1 MDKDHQGQVEK
12 ILKEMGQKID
22 QLIAETKDASGEIR
36 DDLEEKIKEF
46 KSKKWKMEEEYND
59 FKSKNEGKWEE
70 IKTHLS
76 GAALELEN
84 AVKAAFKKKNT

>member
-1 MDKDHQGQVEK
+1 METDHQGQVEK
-12 ILKEMGQKID
+12 ILKELGKKID
-22 QLIAETKDASGEIR
+22 HLIAETKDASGEIR

-46 KSKKWKMEEEYND
+46 KSKKWKMEEEYQD
-59 FKSKNEGKWEE
+59 FKAKNEGKWEE

-84 AVKAAFKKKNT
+84 AVKATFNKK

>member
-1 MDKDHQGQVEK
+1 
-12 ILKEMGQKID
+12 
-22 QLIAETKDASGEIR
+22 
-36 DDLEEKIKEF
+36 
-46 KSKKWKMEEEYND
+46 MEEDYKD

-84 AVKAAFKKKNT
+84 AVKVAFKKKNS

>member
-1 MDKDHQGQVEK
+1 METDHKGQVEQ
-12 ILKEMGQKID
+12 ILKELGHKID
-22 QLIAETKDASGEIR
+22 HLIAETKEASGEIR

-46 KSKKWKMEEEYND
+46 KSKKSKLEEDYED
-59 FKSKNEGKWEE
+59 FKTKNEGKWEE

-84 AVKAAFKKKNT
+84 AVKAAFNKK